1 MSTDNSN
8 DRNKMGLF
16 VPDRSEDI
24 DRRIAETR
32 ERLEYSRRFLEGLSG
47 SERRTRDYL
56 HELVNSLESQI
67 DRLRREQHQLDQDAP
82 VPISSTDKHR

>member
-16 VPDRSEDI
+16 VPERSEDI

-32 ERLEYSRRFLEGLSG
+32 AMLENSRRFLGNLSG